1 MIFSLISVAERECV
15 LWVSIHLF
23 VCLFLKVNDVIWQ
36 DMIRTSVHTASDWL
50 IANLGEVKGGTWMG
64 NCTAGVTTLLV
75 DS

>member
-1 MIFSLISVAERECV
+1 MSSGSVYIC
-15 LWVSIHLF
+15 LF

-36 DMIRTSVHTASDWL
+36 DMIRTSLHTASDWL